1 MGKFI
6 LPSALFFCM
15 AAAPVVHSQGIQI
28 NRQNRSISV
37 RAMETVEVQPEIAVV
52 TLAYVNFAATQ
63 TAAYDE
69 NVRTSAKIIQSLLS
83 AGLKKQQIQ
92 TSQIQL
98 VRQTSEDR
106 DNERPV
112 DRDRQFKAMQS
123 WDIRVAAAQAQNVV
137 DRAVAAGANQ
147 VQNVDWTVADTDALE
162 ARANAAALDKARH
175 VAEQMATRLGGKVG
189 ELLYASNSSAPY
201 AGAIYGVG
209 SGGGT
214 FQTSMATLV
223 GKATL
228 RPVLRLF
235 PQKVRQQ
242 ATVYAVF
249 ALE

>member
-1 MGKFI
+1 MGKII
-6 LPSALFFCM
+6 LPTALLFCLAGAP
-15 AAAPVVHSQGIQI
+15 AAYSQGIQI

-37 RAMETVEVQPEIAVV
+37 RATETVEVQPEIAVV

-63 TAAYDE
+63 AAAYDE
-69 NVRTSAKIIQSLLS
+69 NVRISAKIIQSLLS

-98 VRQTSEDR
+98 IRQTSEDR

-112 DRDRQFKAMQS
+112 DKDHQFKAMQS
-123 WDIRVAAAQAQNVV
+123 WDIRVATADAQTVV

-147 VQNVDWTVADTDALE
+147 VQNVDWTVADTDVLE

-175 VAEQMATRLGGKVG
+175 VAEQMATRLGSKVG

-201 AGAIYGVG
+201 TGAIYGVG
-209 SGGGT
+209 HGGGT
-214 FQTSMATLV
+214 YQPSMATLV
-223 GKATL
+223 GKAAS

-242 ATVYAVF
+242 ATV
-249 ALE
+249 

>member
-6 LPSALFFCM
+6 LPTALFFCL
-15 AAAPVVHSQGIQI
+15 AAAPVVHCQGIQI
-28 NRQNRSISV
+28 NRQNRTISV
-37 RAMETVEVQPEIAVV
+37 RATEAVEVQPEIAVV

-63 TAAYDE
+63 DAAYSE
-69 NVRTSAKIIQSLLS
+69 NVRVSAKIIQSLLS

-98 VRQTSEDR
+98 MRQTPEDQE
-106 DNERPV
+106 NNHPIGK
-112 DRDRQFKAMQS
+112 DRQFKATQS

-201 AGAIYGVG
+201 AGTGYGVG
-209 SGGGT
+209 FGGGT
-214 FQTSMATLV
+214 YQRSMATLG
-223 GKATL
+223 GKIAS
-228 RPVLRLF
+228 RPALRLF